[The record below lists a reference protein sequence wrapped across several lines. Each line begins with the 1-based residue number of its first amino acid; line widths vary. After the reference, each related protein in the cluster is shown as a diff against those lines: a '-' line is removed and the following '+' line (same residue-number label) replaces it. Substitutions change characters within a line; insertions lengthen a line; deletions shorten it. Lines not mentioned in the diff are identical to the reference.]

1 MPDTPH
7 PDSGS
12 AVTRGIGRIGQKAI
26 DLLHLVGGTTGLTRM
41 VGAWYL
47 RSLRRSRVRLG
58 WPAIVAQMVRVGVRS
73 MTIVLVV
80 SACIGLILAISMYP
94 PLSELG
100 QESKIANIVG
110 IAVFRE
116 MGPIISAVVLTG
128 FAGASIAAEIGTMV
142 VGEEIEALEA
152 HALDPVRFLV
162 LPRMTATAVSLVLLT
177 VLADVTA
184 VAFSCGVSVLFF
196 DVGLTTY
203 IDNTL
208 AQLNLA
214 DFLTGLLKAAT
225 FGLMLGAI
233 ACYNGLRVSGGA
245 AGVGKATTD
254 TVVQTIVAV
263 IVSDLLYDAVFLEL
277 GWT

>member
-1 MPDTPH
+1 MAE
-7 PDSGS
+7 SRS
-12 AVTRGIGRIGQKAI
+12 QSILIRGVGRVGKSSLGLFTLI
-26 DLLHLVGGTTGLTRM
+26 GGTTRLTGT
-41 VGAWYL
+41 VGRWYWKSGTGG
-47 RSLRRSRVRLG
+47 SLRVG
-58 WPAIVAQMVRVGVRS
+58 WPAVIAQMVRVGVRS
-73 MTIVLVV
+73 IGIVLLV
-80 SACIGLILAISMYP
+80 SACIGLILAIAMYP

-100 QESKIANIVG
+100 QQNKIANIVG
-110 IAVFRE
+110 IAIFRE

-162 LPRMTATAVSLVLLT
+162 LPRLTATAISLLLLT
-177 VLADVTA
+177 VLADVAA
-184 VAFSCGVSVLFF
+184 VVCSGFVTVVFF
-196 DVGLTTY
+196 DVGAQVY

-208 AQLNLA
+208 AQLEMA
-214 DFLTGLLKAAT
+214 DFLTGLIKAIT

-233 ACYNGLRVSGGA
+233 ACFNGLRVSGGA

-263 IVSDLLYDAVFLEL
+263 IVSDLVYDAIFLEL

>member
-1 MPDTPH
+1 MARDERRN
-7 PDSGS
+7 SI
-12 AVTRGIGRIGQKAI
+12 VTGGLDRIGRASLGLFTLIGGASQ
-26 DLLHLVGGTTGLTRM
+26 LTGSVGR
-41 VGAWYL
+41 WYW
-47 RSLRRSRVRLG
+47 RSSAGSGVRLG
-58 WPAIVAQMVRVGVRS
+58 WPAVVAQMVRVGVRS
-73 MTIVLVV
+73 TAIVLLV
-80 SACIGLILAISMYP
+80 SSCIGLILAISMYP
-94 PLSELG
+94 PLAELG
-100 QESKIANIVG
+100 QANKIANIVG

-128 FAGASIAAEIGTMV
+128 YAGASIAAEIGTMV

-162 LPRMTATAVSLVLLT
+162 LPRLTATAISLVLLT
-177 VLADVTA
+177 ILADVAA
-184 VAFSCGVSVLFF
+184 VACSGAVSIAFF
-196 DVGLTTY
+196 DISLNVY

-208 AQLNLA
+208 AQLSIT

-225 FGLMLGAI
+225 FGVMLGAI
-233 ACYNGLRVSGGA
+233 ACYNGLKVSGGA

-263 IVSDLLYDAVFLEL
+263 IISDLIYGAVFLQL

>member
-1 MPDTPH
+1 MADPRPR
-7 PDSGS
+7 SGS
-12 AVTRGIGRIGQKAI
+12 PITRGVSRIGQGAI
-26 DLLHLVGGTTGLTRM
+26 DLLTLLGGMTHLTKSVGS
-41 VGAWYL
+41 WYV
-47 RSLRRSRVRLG
+47 RSLHRHDVRLG

-73 MTIVLVV
+73 TAIVLVV

-100 QESKIANIVG
+100 QEGKIANIVA

-152 HALDPVRFLV
+152 HALDPIRFLV
-162 LPRMTATAVSLVLLT
+162 LPRLTATALSLVLLT
-177 VLADVTA
+177 ALADVTA
-184 VAFSCGVSVLFF
+184 VACSCGVSVLFF

-233 ACYNGLRVSGGA
+233 ACFNGLRVSGGA

>member
-1 MPDTPH
+1 MR
-7 PDSGS
+7 SGS
-12 AVTRGIGRIGQKAI
+12 NRPMIIRGLDGLGRRSR
-26 DLLHLVGGTTGLTRM
+26 DLLTLVGGTSLLATAVGRWYWRSATGTR
-41 VGAWYL
+41 L
-47 RSLRRSRVRLG
+47 RVG
-58 WPAIVAQMVRVGVRS
+58 WPAVVAQMVRVGVRS
-73 MTIVLVV
+73 IGIVLIV

-100 QESKIANIVG
+100 QQNKIANIVG
-110 IAVFRE
+110 VAVFRE

-162 LPRMTATAVSLVLLT
+162 LPRMTATAVSLLMLT

-184 VAFSCGVSVLFF
+184 VVCSGIVTVLFF
-196 DVGLTTY
+196 DVSPTVY

-214 DFLTGLLKAAT
+214 DFLTGLIKAIT

-233 ACYNGLRVSGGA
+233 ACFNGLRVSGGA

-263 IVSDLLYDAVFLEL
+263 IISDLAYDAVFLEL

>member
-1 MPDTPH
+1 MPPPKIRPGFLLIRGLDRLG
-7 PDSGS
+7 GS
-12 AVTRGIGRIGQKAI
+12 TLG
-26 DLLHLVGGTTGLTRM
+26 LLTLLGGTTRLTGS
-41 VGAWYL
+41 VGRWYW
-47 RSLRRSRVRLG
+47 RSGSHSSVRVG
-58 WPAIVAQMVRVGVRS
+58 WPAVVAQLVRVGVRS
-73 MTIVLVV
+73 IGIVLLV
-80 SACIGLILAISMYP
+80 SACIGLILAIAMYP
-94 PLSELG
+94 PLAELG
-100 QESKIANIVG
+100 QQNKIANIVG
-110 IAVFRE
+110 IAIFRE

-162 LPRMTATAVSLVLLT
+162 LPRLTATVISLLMLT
-177 VLADVTA
+177 ILADVMA
-184 VAFSCGVSVLFF
+184 VVCSGAVTVFFF
-196 DVGLTTY
+196 DVSAIVY

-208 AQLNLA
+208 SQLNLY
-214 DFLTGLLKAAT
+214 DFLTGLIKATT

-263 IVSDLLYDAVFLEL
+263 IISNLVFDAAFLSM

>member
-1 MPDTPH
+1 MEPARPN
-7 PDSGS
+7 PML
-12 AVTRGIGRIGQKAI
+12 VRGIDRLGRSTR
-26 DLLHLVGGTTGLTRM
+26 DLLMLIGGTATLAASVGRWYWRSATGTGL
-41 VGAWYL
+41 
-47 RSLRRSRVRLG
+47 RVG
-58 WPAIVAQMVRVGVRS
+58 WPAVVAQMVRVGVRS
-73 MTIVLVV
+73 IGIVLIV

-94 PLSELG
+94 PLAELG
-100 QESKIANIVG
+100 QQNKIANIVG
-110 IAVFRE
+110 VAVLRE

-152 HALDPVRFLV
+152 HALDPIRFLV
-162 LPRMTATAVSLVLLT
+162 LPRLTATAISLLLLT
-177 VLADVTA
+177 VLADITA
-184 VAFSCGVSVLFF
+184 VICSGFVTVMFF
-196 DVGLTTY
+196 DVSAAVY

-208 AQLNLA
+208 AQLNLS
-214 DFLTGLLKAAT
+214 DFLTGLIKATT

-233 ACYNGLRVSGGA
+233 ACFNGLRVSGGA

-263 IVSDLLYDAVFLEL
+263 IISDLLYDAIFLQI

>member
-1 MPDTPH
+1 MEPARPN
-7 PDSGS
+7 PML
-12 AVTRGIGRIGQKAI
+12 VRGIDRLGRSTR
-26 DLLHLVGGTTGLTRM
+26 DLLMLIGGTATLAASVGRWYWRSATGTGL
-41 VGAWYL
+41 
-47 RSLRRSRVRLG
+47 RVG
-58 WPAIVAQMVRVGVRS
+58 WPAVVAQMVRVGVRS
-73 MTIVLVV
+73 IGIVLIV

-94 PLSELG
+94 PLAELG
-100 QESKIANIVG
+100 QQNKIANIVG
-110 IAVFRE
+110 VAVLRE

-152 HALDPVRFLV
+152 HALDPIRFLV
-162 LPRMTATAVSLVLLT
+162 LPRLTATAISLLLLT
-177 VLADVTA
+177 VLADITA
-184 VAFSCGVSVLFF
+184 VICSGFVTVMFF
-196 DVGLTTY
+196 DVSAALY

-208 AQLNLA
+208 AQLNLS
-214 DFLTGLLKAAT
+214 DFLTGLIKATT

-233 ACYNGLRVSGGA
+233 ACFNGLRVSGGA

-263 IVSDLLYDAVFLEL
+263 IISDLLYDAIFLQI

>member
-1 MPDTPH
+1 MPSTH
-7 PDSGS
+7 KRRGFLL
-12 AVTRGIGRIGQKAI
+12 TRGIDRLGGGTLG
-26 DLLHLVGGTTGLTRM
+26 LLLLLGGTTKLTGS
-41 VGAWYL
+41 VGRWYW
-47 RSLRRSRVRLG
+47 RSASHPGMRLG
-58 WPAIVAQMVRVGVRS
+58 WPAVVAQMVRVGVRS
-73 MTIVLVV
+73 IGIVLLV
-80 SACIGLILAISMYP
+80 SACIGLILAIAMYP

-100 QESKIANIVG
+100 QANKIANIVG

-162 LPRMTATAVSLVLLT
+162 LPRLTATVISLLLLT
-177 VLADVTA
+177 ILADVTA
-184 VAFSCGVSVLFF
+184 VFCSGLVTVAFF
-196 DVGLTTY
+196 DVSATVY
-203 IDNTL
+203 YDNTL
-208 AQLNLA
+208 SQLSIY
-214 DFLTGLLKAAT
+214 DFSTGLIKAAT
-225 FGLMLGAI
+225 FGLMLGVI
-233 ACYNGLRVSGGA
+233 ACFNGLRVSGGA

-263 IVSDLLYDAVFLEL
+263 IVANLIFDAAFLRL

>member
-1 MPDTPH
+1 MPEPRNQ
-7 PDSGS
+7 SMW
-12 AVTRGIGRIGQKAI
+12 TRGVGRIGRSSLGLFT
-26 DLLHLVGGTTGLTRM
+26 LLGGTTRLTGT
-41 VGAWYL
+41 VGRWYWKSGTGGEL
-47 RSLRRSRVRLG
+47 RVG
-58 WPAIVAQMVRVGVRS
+58 WPAVVAQMVRVGVRS
-73 MTIVLVV
+73 IGIVLLV
-80 SACIGLILAISMYP
+80 SACIGLILAIAMYP

-100 QESKIANIVG
+100 QQNKIANIV
-110 IAVFRE
+110 AVAIFRE

-162 LPRMTATAVSLVLLT
+162 LPRLTATAVSLVLLT
-177 VLADVTA
+177 ILADVAA
-184 VAFSCGVSVLFF
+184 VVCSGLVSVMFF
-196 DVGLTTY
+196 DVSAHVY

-208 AQLNLA
+208 AQLQLA
-214 DFLTGLLKAAT
+214 DFLTGLIKAAT

-233 ACYNGLRVSGGA
+233 ACFNGLRVSGGA

-263 IVSDLLYDAVFLEL
+263 IVSDLVYDAIFLEL

>member
-1 MPDTPH
+1 MPY
-7 PDSGS
+7 SGRS
-12 AVTRGIGRIGQKAI
+12 TNFFSRSVGRIGDTTI
-26 DLLHLVGGTTGLTRM
+26 GLLDLIGGTTRLTSS
-41 VGAWYL
+41 VGRWYWQ
-47 RSLRRSRVRLG
+47 SAATSNTRLG
-58 WPAIVAQMVRVGVRS
+58 WPAVTAQMVRVGVRS
-73 MTIVLVV
+73 IGIVLLV
-80 SACIGLILAISMYP
+80 SGCIGLILAIAMYP
-94 PLSELG
+94 PLNELG
-100 QESKIANIVG
+100 QASAIANIVG

-162 LPRMTATAVSLVLLT
+162 LPRMTATVISLLLLT
-177 VLADVTA
+177 ILADVTA
-184 VAFSCGVSVLFF
+184 VFCSGLVSVLFF
-196 DVGLTTY
+196 DVSAQIYL
-203 IDNTL
+203 DNTL
-208 AQLNLA
+208 SQLNQF
-214 DFLTGLLKAAT
+214 DFITGLIKATT

-233 ACYNGLRVSGGA
+233 ACFNGLKVSGGA

-263 IVSDLLYDAVFLEL
+263 IVSNLIFDAAFLRI

>member
-1 MPDTPH
+1 
-7 PDSGS
+7 
-12 AVTRGIGRIGQKAI
+12 
-26 DLLHLVGGTTGLTRM
+26 
-41 VGAWYL
+41 
-47 RSLRRSRVRLG
+47 
-58 WPAIVAQMVRVGVRS
+58 MVRVGVRS
-73 MTIVLVV
+73 IGIVLLV
-80 SACIGLILAISMYP
+80 SACIGLILAIAMYP

-100 QESKIANIVG
+100 QQNKIANIV
-110 IAVFRE
+110 AVAIFRE

-162 LPRMTATAVSLVLLT
+162 LPRLTATAVSLVLLT
-177 VLADVTA
+177 ILADVAA
-184 VAFSCGVSVLFF
+184 VVCSGLVSVMFF
-196 DVGLTTY
+196 DVSAHVY

-208 AQLNLA
+208 AQLQLA
-214 DFLTGLLKAAT
+214 DFLTGLIKAAT

-233 ACYNGLRVSGGA
+233 ACFNGLRVSGGA

-263 IVSDLLYDAVFLEL
+263 IVSDLVYDAIFLEL

>member
-1 MPDTPH
+1 MASDEPRNSIIVGGLD
-7 PDSGS
+7 
-12 AVTRGIGRIGQKAI
+12 RIGRASLGLFILI
-26 DLLHLVGGTTGLTRM
+26 GGTARLTSW
-41 VGAWYL
+41 VGRWYW
-47 RSLRRSRVRLG
+47 RSAAAPGIRLG
-58 WPAIVAQMVRVGVRS
+58 WPAVVAQMVRVGVRS
-73 MTIVLVV
+73 TPIVLLV

-94 PLSELG
+94 PLAELG
-100 QESKIANIVG
+100 QANKIANIVG

-128 FAGASIAAEIGTMV
+128 YAGASIAAEIGTMV

-162 LPRMTATAVSLVLLT
+162 LPRLTATAISLVLLT
-177 VLADVTA
+177 ILADVAA
-184 VAFSCGVSVLFF
+184 VICSCAVSVGFF
-196 DVGLTTY
+196 DVSLNVY

-208 AQLNLA
+208 AQLSTT
-214 DFLTGLLKAAT
+214 DFFTGLLKAAT
-225 FGLMLGAI
+225 FGIMLGAI
-233 ACYNGLRVSGGA
+233 ACYNGLKVSGGA

-263 IVSDLLYDAVFLEL
+263 IISDLVYGALFLQL

>member
-1 MPDTPH
+1 MADDRPT
-7 PDSGS
+7 S
-12 AVTRGIGRIGQKAI
+12 AGMTTRVLSRLGQGA
-26 DLLHLVGGTTGLTRM
+26 LEVLALVGGTFKLTSTVSR
-41 VGAWYL
+41 WYW
-47 RSLRRSRVRLG
+47 RSSTQPTVRLG
-58 WPAIVAQMVRVGVRS
+58 RPAVVAQMVRVGVRS
-73 MTIVLVV
+73 ISIVLIV
-80 SACIGLILAISMYP
+80 SGCIGLILAMAMYP
-94 PLSELG
+94 ALAELG
-100 QESKIANIVG
+100 QQSKIANIVA

-128 FAGASIAAEIGTMV
+128 FAGASIAAELGTMV

-177 VLADVTA
+177 ILADVIA
-184 VAFSCGVSVLFF
+184 VTCSWAVCLLFF
-196 DVGLTTY
+196 DVSSSVY

-208 AQLNLA
+208 AQLNLS
-214 DFLTGLLKAAT
+214 DFLTGMAKAVT

-233 ACYNGLRVSGGA
+233 ACFNGLRVSGGA

-254 TVVQTIVAV
+254 TVVQGIVGIIIA
-263 IVSDLLYDAVFLEL
+263 DLLFTAVFLRL

>member
-1 MPDTPH
+1 MADNEPRNSKFVGGLD
-7 PDSGS
+7 
-12 AVTRGIGRIGQKAI
+12 RIGRASLGLFVLI
-26 DLLHLVGGTTGLTRM
+26 GGTTRLTSS
-41 VGAWYL
+41 VGHWYW
-47 RSLRRSRVRLG
+47 RSSASQGVRLG
-58 WPAIVAQMVRVGVRS
+58 WPAVVAQIVRVGVRS
-73 MTIVLVV
+73 TPIVLLV

-94 PLSELG
+94 PLAELG
-100 QESKIANIVG
+100 QANKIANIVG

-128 FAGASIAAEIGTMV
+128 YAGASIAAEIGTMV

-162 LPRMTATAVSLVLLT
+162 LPRLTATAISLVLLT
-177 VLADVTA
+177 ILADVAA
-184 VAFSCGVSVLFF
+184 VACSGAVSIAFF
-196 DVGLTTY
+196 DISLNVY

-208 AQLNLA
+208 AQLSIT

-225 FGLMLGAI
+225 FGVMLGAI
-233 ACYNGLRVSGGA
+233 ACYNGLKVSGGA

-263 IVSDLLYDAVFLEL
+263 IISDLIYGAVFLQL

>member
-1 MPDTPH
+1 MADTP
-7 PDSGS
+7 PSPRTS
-12 AVTRGIGRIGQKAI
+12 PLSRGIGRLGQGAI
-26 DLLHLVGGTTGLTRM
+26 DFLTLLGGTAFLTRT

-47 RSLRRSRVRLG
+47 RSLRKRNVRLG

-73 MTIVLVV
+73 AGIVLVV
-80 SACIGLILAISMYP
+80 SGCIGLILAISMYP

-110 IAVFRE
+110 VAVYRE

-177 VLADVTA
+177 ILADVTA
-184 VAFSCGVSVLFF
+184 VACSCGVSVLFF

-208 AQLNLA
+208 DQLNMA

-233 ACYNGLRVSGGA
+233 ACFNGLRVSGGA